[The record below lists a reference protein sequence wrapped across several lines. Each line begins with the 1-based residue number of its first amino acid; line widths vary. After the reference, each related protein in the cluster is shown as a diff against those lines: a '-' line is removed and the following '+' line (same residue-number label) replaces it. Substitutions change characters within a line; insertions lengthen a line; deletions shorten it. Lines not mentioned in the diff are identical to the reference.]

1 MKEYEKIVHDIEA
14 EMVSMWHT
22 GEAPDVLKKDPDFI
36 KLIMVAVYHEREH
49 FKRMGLIVGEA

>member
-1 MKEYEKIVHDIEA
+1 MKDYDKIVHDIEA
-14 EMVSMWHT
+14 EMVSMWLT
-22 GEAPDVLKKDPDFI
+22 GEAPVVLAKDPDFI